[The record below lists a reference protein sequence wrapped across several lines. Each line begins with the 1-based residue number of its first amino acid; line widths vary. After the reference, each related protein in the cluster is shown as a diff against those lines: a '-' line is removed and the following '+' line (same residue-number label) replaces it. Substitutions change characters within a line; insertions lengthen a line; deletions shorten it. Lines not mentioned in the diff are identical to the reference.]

1 MGLIKAAVSAV
12 GSTLHD
18 QWKEYIRCDDLGNDI
33 LMKRVS
39 TPNGVISK
47 DSAIQVAPGQI
58 AVIFENGKILDATA
72 EEGIY
77 TFDQSSMP
85 SFFAGQFGPVFKEMW
100 TRFVYN
106 GGTNKEQA
114 VFYINA
120 KEIMDNK
127 FGTPA
132 PVPFQDWSHP
142 IPNQMTGAMSPL
154 RVEVKC
160 FGKYTFKVTDPAL
173 FMTRVAGTADEYRKE
188 AICEQMRSEVVGA
201 FQNVLNELGN
211 SNHKVPVLE
220 LPSSTDE
227 IKATLD
233 EKVFDQPIRDRG
245 LSLVGFVVESVT
257 LDEESNKKIDNYE
270 LSSNAFMQ
278 QGTLTGAYA
287 NAVQDAANN
296 TSGAANAF
304 MGVGMM
310 NMASGGMMG
319 GAAAGAFQRVGTTAA
334 DLHGAAPA
342 TEAQAAPVYPS
353 PLPLILITGIPQAA
367 TIGPIIKVVLSPIP
381 PVECLST
388 FIPGISSNSKISPL
402 SINILVRAKIS
413 SSVIPLI
420 QIAISKEDI

>member
-1 MGLIKAAVSAV
+1 MGLIKAAAAAI

-18 QWKEYIRCDDLGNDI
+18 QWKEYIRCEDLGQEI

-47 DSAIQVAPGQI
+47 DSAIQVSPGQI
-58 AVIFENGKILDATA
+58 AVIFQSGQILDATA
-72 EEGIY
+72 EPGIF
-77 TFDQSSMP
+77 TFDQSTSP
-85 SFFAGQFGPVFKEMW
+85 SFFAGQFGAVFKEMW

-106 GGTNKEQA
+106 GATSKEQA

-132 PVPFQDWSHP
+132 PIPFQDWSHP
-142 IPNQMTGAMSPL
+142 IPNQMTNSVSPL

-160 FGKYTFKVTDPAL
+160 FGKYTFKIADPAV
-173 FMTRVAGTADEYRKE
+173 FMSRIAGTAEEYRKDE
-188 AICEQMRSEVVGA
+188 IVEQMRSEVIGA

-227 IKATLD
+227 IKKIMD

-245 LSLVGFVVESVT
+245 INLVGFVVESVT

-270 LSSNAFMQ
+270 LSSNSFMQ

-287 NAVQDAANN
+287 QAVKDAANN
-296 TSGAANAF
+296 EGGAANGF
-304 MGVGMM
+304 MGIGMM
-310 NMASGGMMG
+310 NMASGGMIG
-319 GAAAGAFQRVGTTAA
+319 GAATNAFNNQGTTVNQ
-334 DLHGAAPA
+334 
-342 TEAQAAPVYPS
+342 TAQAGGSFCPNCGSPVNGGNFCTNCGNK
-353 PLPLILITGIPQAA
+353 L
-367 TIGPIIKVVLSPIP
+367 
-381 PVECLST
+381 
-388 FIPGISSNSKISPL
+388 N
-402 SINILVRAKIS
+402 
-413 SSVIPLI
+413 
-420 QIAISKEDI
+420 

>member
-1 MGLIKAAVSAV
+1 MGLIKAAVTAV

-18 QWKEYIRCDDLGNDI
+18 QWKEYIKCDDLGNDI

-39 TPNGVISK
+39 TPNGIISK
-47 DSAIQVAPGQI
+47 DSAIQVSPGQI

-77 TFDQSSMP
+77 TFDQSSSP
-85 SFFAGQFGPVFKEMW
+85 TFFAGQFGEVFKEMW
-100 TRFVYN
+100 TRFTYN

-132 PVPFQDWSHP
+132 PIPFQDWSHP
-142 IPNQMTGAMSPL
+142 IPNQMTGTMSPL

-160 FGKYTFKVTDPAL
+160 FGKYTFKVSDPAL
-173 FMTRVAGTADEYRKE
+173 FMTRIAGTTDEYRKD

-270 LSSNAFMQ
+270 LSANSFMQ

-296 TSGAANAF
+296 PNGAGNAF
-304 MGVGMM
+304 MGIGMM

-319 GAAAGAFQRVGTTAA
+319 GAAQGAFQTPGFTAA
-334 DLHGAAPA
+334 QVNNPAPTAPAAGAA
-342 TEAQAAPVYPS
+342 APSGAKFCP
-353 PLPLILITGIPQAA
+353 
-367 TIGPIIKVVLSPIP
+367 
-381 PVECLST
+381 ECGT
-388 FIPGISSNSKISPL
+388 PTNGAKFCSNCGMKL
-402 SINILVRAKIS
+402 
-413 SSVIPLI
+413 
-420 QIAISKEDI
+420 Q

>member
-1 MGLIKAAVSAV
+1 MGLIRAAAAAAS
-12 GSTLHD
+12 STLHD
-18 QWKEYIRCDDLGNDI
+18 QWKEYIKCEDLGNDI

-58 AVIFENGKILDATA
+58 AIIFENGKILDATA

-77 TFDQSSMP
+77 TFDQSSSP
-85 SFFAGQFGPVFKEMW
+85 SFFAGQFGAVFKEMW
-100 TRFVYN
+100 TRFTYN

-142 IPNQMTGAMSPL
+142 IPNQMTGSMSPL

-160 FGKYTFKVTDPAL
+160 FGKYTFKINDPAV
-173 FMTRVAGTADEYRKE
+173 FMSRVAGVADEYKKE
-188 AICEQMRSEVVGA
+188 DLCEQMRSEVVGA

-211 SNHKVPVLE
+211 SEHKVPVLE

-227 IKATLD
+227 IKKTMD
-233 EKVFDQPIRDRG
+233 EKVFDQPIRNRG
-245 LSLVGFVVESVT
+245 INIVGFVVESVT
-257 LDEESNKKIDNYE
+257 LDDESNKKIDNYE
-270 LSSNAFMQ
+270 LSSNSFMQ

-287 NAVQDAANN
+287 QAVQDAAKNEG
-296 TSGAANAF
+296 GAANGF

-310 NMASGGMMG
+310 NMASGGVMG
-319 GAAAGAFQRVGTTAA
+319 GVVNNAQANQTNQGATQNYDPYANNGNN
-334 DLHGAAPA
+334 AAPT
-342 TEAQAAPVYPS
+342 TEGAKFCPNCGTAS
-353 PLPLILITGIPQAA
+353 TGGKFC
-367 TIGPIIKVVLSPIP
+367 TNCGTKL
-381 PVECLST
+381 
-388 FIPGISSNSKISPL
+388 
-402 SINILVRAKIS
+402 
-413 SSVIPLI
+413 
-420 QIAISKEDI
+420 